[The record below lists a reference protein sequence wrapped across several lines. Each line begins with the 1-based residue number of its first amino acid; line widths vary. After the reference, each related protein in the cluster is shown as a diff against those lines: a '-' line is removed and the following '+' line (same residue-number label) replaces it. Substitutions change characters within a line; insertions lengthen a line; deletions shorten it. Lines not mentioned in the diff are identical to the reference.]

1 MSRLRAVRYLLCF
14 VLLCVMLGGLAGGQV
29 LAVTGNSDS
38 ASALPPSQEEPFKDV
53 VELRSDF
60 PVVSGESGDAIEFE
74 VEVRWMGDERRVFDL
89 AATPPSGWKADIFSG
104 YGKYPEVKI
113 AAMVLEP
120 RKFFGN
126 KIKIKV
132 EPLPGNFP
140 EPADYPVMFE
150 VSSEDIRGTVEF
162 TAKVTAKYEFE
173 MRTPTLQLNTEVTA
187 GKDNPLTVLLVNSGS
202 DPIENLSLASTKPE
216 GWDITYEPDKIESLA
231 PGTTQELNVIITPPK
246 ETIAGD
252 WSVTLRANS
261 EQASDSLDLRV
272 TVLTPTIWGWVGILI
287 VVLVIAGV
295 GVVFWR
301 LGRR

>member
-1 MSRLRAVRYLLCF
+1 
-14 VLLCVMLGGLAGGQV
+14 MLGGLAGGQV
-29 LAVTGNSDS
+29 LAAEENSDH
-38 ASALPPSQEEPFKDV
+38 ALALPPSQEEPFEDV

-60 PVVSGESGDAIEFE
+60 PVVSGKSGDAIEFE
-74 VEVRWMGDERRVFDL
+74 VEVRWIGGERRVFDL
-89 AATPPSGWKADIFSG
+89 TATPPPGWKADISSS
-104 YGKYPEVKI
+104 GKYPEVKI
-113 AAMVLEP
+113 GAIVMEA
-120 RKFFGN
+120 RKFSGT
-126 KIKIKV
+126 KVKIKV

-140 EPADYPVMFE
+140 EPGDYPVMFE
-150 VSSEDIRGTVEF
+150 AGSEDISETVEL

-173 MRTPTLQLNTEVTA
+173 MRTPTLQLNTEGTA

-216 GWDITYEPDKIESLA
+216 GWDITYEPEKVESLA
-231 PGTTQELNVIITPPK
+231 PGTTQELDVTITPPK
-246 ETIAGD
+246 DTIAGD

>member
-1 MSRLRAVRYLLCF
+1 
-14 VLLCVMLGGLAGGQV
+14 MLGGLAGGQV
-29 LAVTGNSDS
+29 LATAGNSDS
-38 ASALPPSQEEPFKDV
+38 ALVLPPSQEEPFEDV
-53 VELRSDF
+53 VELRVGF
-60 PVVSGESGDAIEFE
+60 PVVSGKSGDTHELE
-74 VEVRWMGDERRVFDL
+74 VEVRWIGGERRVFDL
-89 AATPPSGWKADIFSG
+89 TATPPPGWKADIFSG
-104 YGKYPEVKI
+104 AGKYPEVKI
-113 AAMVLEP
+113 GAIVMEA
-120 RKFFGN
+120 RKFSGT
-126 KIKIKV
+126 KVKIKV

-140 EPADYPVMFE
+140 EPGDYPVMFE
-150 VSSEDIRGTVEF
+150 VSSEDIRETVELA
-162 TAKVTAKYEFE
+162 AKVTAKYEFE

-231 PGTTQELNVIITPPK
+231 PGTTQELDVTITPPK

-252 WSVTLRANS
+252 WSITLRANS